1 MSFTSPRHHR
11 EPMSHENPLF
21 QNRTYRNLCTREN
34 LTTFR
39 ATVKETDL
47 AVSACRDLT
56 REAVQAILDTRIPLE
71 TWIESHPDFAT
82 SLAPVPVT
90 GPAPAMVR
98 TMAEASHKAGVGPMA
113 AVAGALSESVARAL
127 LHHSPEVIVENG
139 GDTFIAITGDTTV
152 ALHAGSSPFSMKVG
166 LSFKDVQSP
175 FAVCTSSGTV
185 GHSLSFGKS
194 DAVCVVSPS
203 GALADAAATAIGNRV
218 TGEGAIDQAMDFGK
232 TIPGVEG
239 LVVVVGSRIG
249 FWGALDLVRL

>member
-1 MSFTSPRHHR
+1 MSN
-11 EPMSHENPLF
+11 ENPLY
-21 QNRTYRNLCTREN
+21 QNRTYRKLCTRES

-47 AVSACRDLT
+47 AISACRDLT
-56 REAVQAILDTRIPLE
+56 AEAVRAILDARTPLE
-71 TWIESHPDFAT
+71 TWLETHPDFAT
-82 SLAPVPVT
+82 SLVPVPVT
-90 GPAPAMVR
+90 GPAPALVR
-98 TMAEASHKAGVGPMA
+98 TMAEASQKAGVGPMA

-127 LHHSPEVIVENG
+127 LPYSSEVIVENG
-139 GDTFIAITGDTTV
+139 GDTFIAVKGDTTV
-152 ALHAGSSPFSMKVG
+152 ALHAGDSPFSMKVG
-166 LSFKDVQSP
+166 LAFKDVQAP

-203 GALADAAATAIGNRV
+203 GALADAVATSIGNRV
-218 TGEGAIDQAMDFGK
+218 AGEKDIDGAVEFGK

-239 LVVVVGSRIG
+239 LVVVAGSRIG

>member
-1 MSFTSPRHHR
+1 MT
-11 EPMSHENPLF
+11 HENPLF
-21 QNRTYRNLCTREN
+21 QNRTYRKLCTRES

-47 AVSACRDLT
+47 AVSASRDLT
-56 REAVQAILDTRIPLE
+56 HEAVQAIMEARTPIE
-71 TWIESHPDFAT
+71 TWIESHPTFAT
-82 SLAPVPVT
+82 SLVPVQLT

-98 TMAEASHKAGVGPMA
+98 TMVEASQKAGVGPMA
-113 AVAGALSESVARAL
+113 AVAGALSEAVGRAL
-127 LHHSPEVIVENG
+127 LPCSPEVIVENG
-139 GDTFIAITGDTTV
+139 GDTFIAITGNTTV
-152 ALHAGSSPFSMKVG
+152 ALHAGDSPFSMKVG
-166 LSFKDVQSP
+166 LAFKDVRSP

-203 GALADAAATAIGNRV
+203 GALADAAATSIGNRV
-218 TGEGAIDQAMDFGK
+218 TDEDSIDRAIEFGK

-249 FWGALDLVRL
+249 FWGALDLIRL